1 MNEEQKEAIKAAAQE
16 AIGAKAEENQTR
28 APADPLAED
37 ERKLQELIST
47 PISKEDAEK
56 AFADIDVKRMQL
68 MVVRQKWVAQKDAI
82 LAQVNQVQLK
92 IDQLDE
98 AMYGLEMEKTITFR
112 RTLNC
117 ETKES

>member
-1 MNEEQKEAIKAAAQE
+1 MNEEQKEAMKAAAQE
-16 AIGAKAEENQTR
+16 AIAAKAAESTETES
-28 APADPLAED
+28 AADE
-37 ERKLQELIST
+37 ERKLQELVET

-92 IDQLDE
+92 LDQLDE
-98 AMYGLEMEKTITFR
+98 ALCQIEMEKAITFR
-112 RTLNC
+112 RTLNGKP
-117 ETKES
+117 KES